1 MKIWISFRK
10 LVCIN
15 IWMIELSLVTYLL
28 EITILLLNKVNYKSF
43 DLYKVIVEL
52 EMQKVFLYEDKK
64 QKVTLVQNENYG

>member
-1 MKIWISFRK
+1 
-10 LVCIN
+10 
-15 IWMIELSLVTYLL
+15 MIELSLVTYLL
-28 EITILLLNKVNYKSF
+28 EITILILNKVNYKSF